1 MRKGII
7 ALCLSLLMAWGCA
20 HPQLTRRY
28 NAKSFEPFP
37 QGAENYVEVSAF
49 TMDSPS
55 EKRKSLME
63 SLSGEGQAALINDF
77 LEHTEDEG
85 EFFILLVQMTR
96 AGNEHLRKY
105 CRRRMQQIQKQR
117 TVLKDRLN
125 YQRTLSLEEQMK
137 YYSAWY
143 YAAIHMAPGISGI
156 STPEKIARYLGL
168 SLSTVISALD
178 FLVSIGL
185 LTVDGGNY
193 SVGTGQLHLG
203 NDSNL
208 ITKHHTNWRIESIKA
223 LDKESSDD
231 LHYSSIVTLSH
242 SDIPRVRE
250 TLLRAIDQVRAIVR
264 PSQNEQMIC
273 YNLDLFKLNKQ

>member
-1 MRKGII
+1 MGVSVFDFDNYREYMNKKIRQLPSQGHGARSRLAEKLRCHPGYVTQVMNGI
-7 ALCLSLLMAWGCA
+7 AEFSL
-20 HPQLTRRY
+20 
-28 NAKSFEPFP
+28 E
-37 QGAENYVEVSAF
+37 
-49 TMDSPS
+49 
-55 EKRKSLME
+55 
-63 SLSGEGQAALINDF
+63 QAALINDF